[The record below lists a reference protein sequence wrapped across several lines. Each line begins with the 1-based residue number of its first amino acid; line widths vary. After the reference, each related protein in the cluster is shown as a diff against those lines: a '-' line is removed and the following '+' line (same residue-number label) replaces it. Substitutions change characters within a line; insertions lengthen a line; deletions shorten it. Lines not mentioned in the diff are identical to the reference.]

1 MLTGWNDWN
10 PIYLKKKKNP
20 TRYGI
25 AWANLRYLLIKGVI
39 KMKIACPSVPRRN
52 YIEICSRKACEMK
65 FGIGYCVPNLGRSG
79 ILFLQGYWGYD
90 SLLNFQNV
98 LRYWWK
104 VQSWTRKSLIISSQ
118 ETFGSVSGVIDR
130 MTTELWKTQFS
141 LLGWIPHKWD
151 GDFNPCCLHG
161 LTGGLWGSM
170 INTDEHI
177 QKLFTVKLSVKK
189 YMSFHIDWI
198 RKVAVSPGCYSY
210 DFVPDSV
217 TLFCREN
224 GRFL

>member
-1 MLTGWNDWN
+1 
-10 PIYLKKKKNP
+10 
-20 TRYGI
+20 
-25 AWANLRYLLIKGVI
+25 
-39 KMKIACPSVPRRN
+39 
-52 YIEICSRKACEMK
+52 MK

-79 ILFLQGYWGYD
+79 ILFLQGYCGYD

-141 LLGWIPHKWD
+141 LLGWMPHKRD

-161 LTGGLWGSM
+161 LNRGTP
-170 INTDEHI
+170 
-177 QKLFTVKLSVKK
+177 
-189 YMSFHIDWI
+189 SFHD
-198 RKVAVSPGCYSY
+198 KY
-210 DFVPDSV
+210 
-217 TLFCREN
+217 
-224 GRFL
+224 